1 MKQSK
6 NNIKIA
12 VTGGIGSGKSTVCKI
27 IAESGLPVFSCDEE
41 YKLLLNG
48 GSLSKELAEN
58 FGNDILNGDGSVNRK
73 ILSEKIFGDRKKLE
87 LLNKITHPK
96 IFSSLFKKSEEVEGI
111 VFFEVPL
118 LFEGNYQNQFDGVI
132 VILRNLDERINSIVK
147 RDKLTE
153 EEVLVRVKNQI
164 NYEKYDFTQYYV
176 IHNDVNLDN
185 LCDIIRE
192 ILLKITE
199 DYK

>member
-27 IAESGLPVFSCDEE
+27 IAENGYPVFSCDEE
-41 YKLLLNG
+41 YKLLLSG
-48 GSLSKELAEN
+48 GSLTKELAEN
-58 FGNDILNGDGSVNRK
+58 FGQDILTDEGTINRK

-96 IFSSLFKKSEEVEGI
+96 IFASLFKKSEEVEGI

-132 VILRNLDERINSIVK
+132 VILRSLDERINSIVN
-147 RDKLTE
+147 RDKLTK
-153 EEVLVRVKNQI
+153 EEVSDRVKNQI
-164 NYEKYDFTQYYV
+164 NYENYDFTQYYV
-176 IHNDVNLDN
+176 MHNNVNIDKLR
-185 LCDIIRE
+185 DITRE
-192 ILLKITE
+192 ILFKITNN
-199 DYK
+199 YK